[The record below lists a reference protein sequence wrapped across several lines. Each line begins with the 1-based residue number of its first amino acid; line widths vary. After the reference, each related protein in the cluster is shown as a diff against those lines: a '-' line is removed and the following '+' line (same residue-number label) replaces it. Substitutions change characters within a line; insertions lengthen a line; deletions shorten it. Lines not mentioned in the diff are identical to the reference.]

1 MSNYKIPYRYDV
13 HWGFIDNQ
21 IELNPEDYL
30 DYEDECELN
39 DAVYDA
45 IWDSFSVGDLKA
57 MKYDIPSKVRIANH
71 WYKVILCDFKIMV
84 IHLVLIAI

>member
-30 DYEDECELN
+30 DYDDECDLN
-39 DAVYDA
+39 DAVYDV
-45 IWDSFSVGDLKA
+45 IWDSFSVGDL
-57 MKYDIPSKVRIANH
+57 DIDQAEM
-71 WYKVILCDFKIMV
+71 DFSLPQEFIDEWKRLKGYEI
-84 IHLVLIAI
+84 

>member
-30 DYEDECELN
+30 DYDDECDLN

-45 IWDSFSVGDLKA
+45 IWDSFSLPKEFIDEWKRLKG
-57 MKYDIPSKVRIANH
+57 YEI
-71 WYKVILCDFKIMV
+71 
-84 IHLVLIAI
+84 

>member
-30 DYEDECELN
+30 DYNDECDLN

-45 IWDSFSVGDLKA
+45 IWDSFSVGDL
-57 MKYDIPSKVRIANH
+57 DIDQAEM
-71 WYKVILCDFKIMV
+71 DFSLPQEFIDEWKRLKGYEI
-84 IHLVLIAI
+84 

>member
-30 DYEDECELN
+30 DYDDECELN

-45 IWDSFSVGDLKA
+45 MWDSFSVGDL
-57 MKYDIPSKVRIANH
+57 DIDQAEM
-71 WYKVILCDFKIMV
+71 DFSLPQEFIDEWKRLKGYEI
-84 IHLVLIAI
+84 

>member
-1 MSNYKIPYRYDV
+1 MSNYKVPYRYDV

-45 IWDSFSVGDLKA
+45 IWDSFSVGDL
-57 MKYDIPSKVRIANH
+57 DIDQAEM
-71 WYKVILCDFKIMV
+71 DFSLPQEFIDEWKRLKGYEI
-84 IHLVLIAI
+84 

>member
-30 DYEDECELN
+30 DYDDECELN
-39 DAVYDA
+39 DAVYDV
-45 IWDSFSVGDLKA
+45 IWDSFSVGDL
-57 MKYDIPSKVRIANH
+57 DIDQAEM
-71 WYKVILCDFKIMV
+71 DFSLPQEFIDEWKRLKGYEI
-84 IHLVLIAI
+84 

>member
-1 MSNYKIPYRYDV
+1 MSNYKVPYRYDV

-30 DYEDECELN
+30 DYNDECDLN

-45 IWDSFSVGDLKA
+45 IWDSFSVGDL
-57 MKYDIPSKVRIANH
+57 DIDQAEM
-71 WYKVILCDFKIMV
+71 DFSLPQEFIDEWKRLKGYEI
-84 IHLVLIAI
+84 

>member
-1 MSNYKIPYRYDV
+1 MSNYKVPYRYDV

-30 DYEDECELN
+30 DYDDECELN

-45 IWDSFSVGDLKA
+45 IWDSFSVGDL
-57 MKYDIPSKVRIANH
+57 DIDQAEM
-71 WYKVILCDFKIMV
+71 DFSLPQEFIDEWKRLKGYEI
-84 IHLVLIAI
+84 

>member
-30 DYEDECELN
+30 DYNDECDLN

-45 IWDSFSVGDLKA
+45 IWDSFSVGDL
-57 MKYDIPSKVRIANH
+57 DIDQAEM
-71 WYKVILCDFKIMV
+71 DFSLPQEFIDEWKRLKCYEI
-84 IHLVLIAI
+84 

>member
-1 MSNYKIPYRYDV
+1 MSNYKVPYRYDV

-30 DYEDECELN
+30 DYDDECDLN

-45 IWDSFSVGDLKA
+45 IWDSFSVGDL
-57 MKYDIPSKVRIANH
+57 DIDQAEM
-71 WYKVILCDFKIMV
+71 DFSLPQEFIDEWKRLKGYEI
-84 IHLVLIAI
+84 

>member
-30 DYEDECELN
+30 DYDDECDLN

-45 IWDSFSVGDLKA
+45 IWDSFSVGDIDQAEMDFSLPQEFIDEWKRLKG
-57 MKYDIPSKVRIANH
+57 YEI
-71 WYKVILCDFKIMV
+71 
-84 IHLVLIAI
+84 

>member
-30 DYEDECELN
+30 DYDDECDLN

-45 IWDSFSVGDLKA
+45 IRDSFSVGDL
-57 MKYDIPSKVRIANH
+57 DIDQAEM
-71 WYKVILCDFKIMV
+71 DFSLPQEFIDEWKRLKGYEI
-84 IHLVLIAI
+84 